1 MIVIPVHHV
10 TYKMSLTK
18 CLHNQIL
25 SLCFQCCAVGC
36 FHCGLP
42 KTGHSGENQEMNCV
56 IYRTT
61 VYLVSD
67 QSFSMVSRSLVV
79 PLFVCEQLADE
90 LQATLSQ
97 LENQMDQPLANSLFP
112 VYLTLQVIHKDKAF
126 LQKRSVS
133 QSYFCVVT
141 YIKHCFVMYSQPN
154 VLTSLASRIVYPQI
168 KMYSPSGHPRCRWE

>member
-1 MIVIPVHHV
+1 
-10 TYKMSLTK
+10 MSLTQCHDFMTVFIIK
-18 CLHNQIL
+18 Y

-42 KTGHSGENQEMNCV
+42 KTGHSGENQEMYCI

-61 VYLVSD
+61 VYLVCD

-79 PLFVCEQLADE
+79 PLFVCEQLAEE

-112 VYLTLQVIHKDKAF
+112 VYLTLQAIHKDKAF

-133 QSYFCVVT
+133 PTISCYF
-141 YIKHCFVMYSQPN
+141 
-154 VLTSLASRIVYPQI
+154 
-168 KMYSPSGHPRCRWE
+168 